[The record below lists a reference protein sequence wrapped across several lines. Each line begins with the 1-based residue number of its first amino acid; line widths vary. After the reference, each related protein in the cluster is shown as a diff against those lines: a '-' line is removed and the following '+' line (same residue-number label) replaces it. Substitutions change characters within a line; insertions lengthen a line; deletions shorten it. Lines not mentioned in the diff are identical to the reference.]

1 MLKDLVEAFTGQ
13 YKFKMDIAS
22 VRSSL
27 RAIKKKVTM
36 TLSKNMPRGDVK

>member
-27 RAIKKKVTM
+27 RAIKKKG
-36 TLSKNMPRGDVK
+36 NNDFIQEYA

>member
-22 VRSSL
+22 VRSSY
-27 RAIKKKVTM
+27 KKKG
-36 TLSKNMPRGDVK
+36 NNDFIQEYA